1 MSTDDRSQLGYDE
14 KRMSPIPCACGR
26 EVSNGAACQG
36 VCLMER
42 REQQIAAIAERQ
54 RARREGR

>member
-1 MSTDDRSQLGYDE
+1 MNDRANLSYDD
-14 KRMSPIPCACGR
+14 KRMSLVTCACGR

-54 RARREGR
+54 RARREGAQ

>member
-1 MSTDDRSQLGYDE
+1 MNDRATFSYDE
-14 KRMSPIPCACGR
+14 KRMSLTTCACGR

-54 RARREGR
+54 RARREGEP